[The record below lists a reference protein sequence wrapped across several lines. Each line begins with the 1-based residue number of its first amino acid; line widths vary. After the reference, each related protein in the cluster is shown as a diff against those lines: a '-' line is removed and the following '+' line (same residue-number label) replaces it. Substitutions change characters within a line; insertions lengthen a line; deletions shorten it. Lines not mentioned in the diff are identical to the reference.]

1 MVRLDVL
8 KLIAPRAA
16 PSRALGA
23 AHPRVALEIAVV
35 ADQARERP
43 LARFVAH
50 RGPLV
55 RGAAEDD
62 GLAEMDS
69 GAQRVDDIRA
79 RRAMRDG
86 RVPRELGDGAGDVD
100 VSAQSRRAA
109 CGDAR
114 VEVGLVAAEERGD
127 GGAHRAVRAREE
139 GGGAVEIRRGG
150 VVVGRGVVR
159 RVRRARAAAT
169 SRSAPSARPA
179 PTSRTTRAEG
189 RGRAWGGVAS
199 RARLVR
205 TRRAGRAGARA
216 ATDSYAARRMMGPIR
231 RMATGGRPR
240 GAPTPARGRTA
251 HRARGRAPRGVGP
264 TRTPRR
270 TRASR
275 RGRPGGA
282 RARQCGA

>member
-1 MVRLDVL
+1 
-8 KLIAPRAA
+8 
-16 PSRALGA
+16 
-23 AHPRVALEIAVV
+23 
-35 ADQARERP
+35 
-43 LARFVAH
+43 
-50 RGPLV
+50 
-55 RGAAEDD
+55 
-62 GLAEMDS
+62 
-69 GAQRVDDIRA
+69 
-79 RRAMRDG
+79 MRDG
-86 RVPRELGDGAGDVD
+86 RVPRELGDGAGD
-100 VSAQSRRAA
+100 SRRERPESAGA

-159 RVRRARAAAT
+159 RVRRGGARRRRRGALRARA
-169 SRSAPSARPA
+169 RRQ
-179 PTSRTTRAEG
+179 R
-189 RGRAWGGVAS
+189 RGRRARRVGVGRGGVAS

-231 RMATGGRPR
+231 PDGDGRASTR
-240 GAPTPARGRTA
+240 SANA
-251 HRARGRAPRGVGP
+251 RARRRRIARAGALRAASRP

-275 RGRPGGA
+275 RGRPGA
-282 RARQCGA
+282 RATRQCDAARLRGRREVRKGRGGNTAWQKRSRPARDSCIEGLRRRDVSQLSAR